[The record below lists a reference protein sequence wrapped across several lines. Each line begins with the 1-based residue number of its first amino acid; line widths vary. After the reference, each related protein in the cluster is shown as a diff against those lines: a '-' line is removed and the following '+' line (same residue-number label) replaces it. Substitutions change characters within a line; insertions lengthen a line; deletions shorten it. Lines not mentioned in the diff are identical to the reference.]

1 MKSVRRWVHTLS
13 ILLLLFAQQAALAH
27 AVWHQRAASTTQD
40 LDVDK
45 ASLQM
50 GECDLHGVFAQVLG
64 GACVNASDV
73 SVPRLPNSNSAATF
87 QPRIKPDLPA
97 HRSRGPPV
105 LT

>member
-1 MKSVRRWVHTLS
+1 MKSARRCVHTVC

-27 AVWHQRAASTTQD
+27 AVWHQRAPSTTEN

-45 ASLQM
+45 TSLQM

-73 SVPRLPNSNSAATF
+73 SVPRLPNSESAESF
-87 QPRIKPDLPA
+87 QPRIKSDLPA